1 MEQEEKCF
9 MLKQKNSVEWQCSA
23 LTHTETNCGP
33 ECKFYKTRDQQLAIE
48 RELYERLK
56 SKYPLYDDIVK
67 NYKSCVTGER
77 YSR

>member
-23 LTHTETNCGP
+23 LTHTEPNCGP

-48 RELYERLK
+48 RELYE
-56 SKYPLYDDIVK
+56 
-67 NYKSCVTGER
+67 
-77 YSR
+77 

>member
-1 MEQEEKCF
+1 
-9 MLKQKNSVEWQCSA
+9 MLGA
-23 LTHTETNCGP
+23 YTHGTELRTGVQVLQDG
-33 ECKFYKTRDQQLAIE
+33 DQQLAIE